1 MLDPQTGLAL
11 VNHPHF
17 LNNAMPKNSN
27 EKITANWVEGELRL
41 AGALDS
47 RMIELLRA
55 IEQSGSINQAT
66 KQVGLSYKGAWQM
79 IERANNLAPKVLIT
93 TTTGGSKGGGT
104 QLTAAGLSLLKLFTR
119 LELQHRQFLQ
129 QLNQDLADDP
139 DMLMLLKRLVIK
151 TSATNQLFGIITSIQ
166 TGAVNAEVSV
176 ELKGGEQI
184 VASLAV
190 TELKRLNLRIGND
203 VVLLINGPE
212 IIIITDPGN
221 STLSARNSLR
231 GTVIRVQYDGVD
243 AEVVIQLPSGDS
255 LVAMIS
261 QISALALGL
270 IPGVSASAIFKS
282 NAVLLG
288 TQSRN
293 EVQSVTIKKIV
304 EL

>member
-1 MLDPQTGLAL
+1 MLDPKPVLAL
-11 VNHPHF
+11 
-17 LNNAMPKNSN
+17 LNPTIFYITMRKNSN
-27 EKITANWVEGELRL
+27 DNITANWVEGELRL

-55 IEQSGSINQAT
+55 VKQSGSINQAI

-79 IERANNLAPKVLIT
+79 IERANNLSPKVLIT
-93 TTTGGSKGGGT
+93 TATGGSKGGGT

-151 TSATNQLFGIITSIQ
+151 TSATNQLFGIITGIQ
-166 TGAVNAEVSV
+166 TGAVNSEVLV

-184 VASLAV
+184 VATLTLS
-190 TELKRLNLRIGND
+190 ELKLLGLSIGSD

-212 IIIITDPGN
+212 IIILTDPGN
-221 STLSARNSLR
+221 LRLSARNCLC
-231 GTVIRVQYDGVD
+231 GAVIRVQFDGVD

-255 LVAMIS
+255 LVSTIS
-261 QISALALGL
+261 QESALSLGL
-270 IPGVSASAIFKS
+270 IPGVSANAVFKS
-282 NAVLLG
+282 NAVIIG
-288 TQSRN
+288 T
-293 EVQSVTIKKIV
+293 I
-304 EL
+304 

>member
-1 MLDPQTGLAL
+1 
-11 VNHPHF
+11 
-17 LNNAMPKNSN
+17 MPKNSN

-41 AGALDS
+41 AGALDR

-104 QLTAAGLSLLKLFTR
+104 RLTAAGLSLLKLFTR

-151 TSATNQLFGIITSIQ
+151 TSATNQLFGTITSIQ
-166 TGAVNAEVSV
+166 PGAVNAEVSV

-184 VASLAV
+184 VATLTLS
-190 TELKRLNLRIGND
+190 ELKLLGLSIGSD

-212 IIIITDPGN
+212 INIITDPGN
-221 STLSARNSLR
+221 LTLSARNCLC
-231 GTVIRVQYDGVD
+231 GEVIRVQYDGVD
-243 AEVVIQLPSGDS
+243 AEVVIQLPCGDS
-255 LVAMIS
+255 LVSTIS
-261 QISALALGL
+261 QGCGLSLGL
-270 IPGVSASAIFKS
+270 IPGVSVNAIFKS
-282 NAVLLG
+282 NAVIIG
-288 TQSRN
+288 T
-293 EVQSVTIKKIV
+293 I
-304 EL
+304 

>member
-1 MLDPQTGLAL
+1 MSKK
-11 VNHPHF
+11 
-17 LNNAMPKNSN
+17 LNNSVTP
-27 EKITANWVEGELRL
+27 TWVEGELRL
-41 AGALDS
+41 VGALNS
-47 RMIELLRA
+47 RMIGLLRA
-55 IEQSGSINQAT
+55 IDQSGSINQAA
-66 KQVGLSYKGAWQM
+66 KQTGLSYKGAWQM

-93 TTTGGSKGGGT
+93 TATGGSKGGGT
-104 QLTAAGLSLLKLFTR
+104 CLTAAGQSLLRLFTR
-119 LELQHRQFLQ
+119 LEQQHRQFLQ
-129 QLNQDLADDP
+129 QLNQSLAEDP
-139 DMLMLLKRLVIK
+139 DMQLLLKRLVIK

-190 TELKRLNLRIGND
+190 TELKRLKLRIGND

-243 AEVVIQLPSGDS
+243 AEVVIQLPCGDS

-270 IPGVSASAIFKS
+270 IPGISASAIFKS

-288 TQSRN
+288 TQSSN
-293 EVQSVTIKKIV
+293 VTQSVTIKKIV

>member
-1 MLDPQTGLAL
+1 
-11 VNHPHF
+11 
-17 LNNAMPKNSN
+17 MPKNSN

-104 QLTAAGLSLLKLFTR
+104 RLTAAGLSLLKLFTR

-129 QLNQDLADDP
+129 ELNQDLADDP
-139 DMLMLLKRLVIK
+139 NMLMLLKRLVIK

-190 TELKRLNLRIGND
+190 TELKRLKLRIGND

-243 AEVVIQLPSGDS
+243 AEVVIQLPCGDS

-270 IPGVSASAIFKS
+270 IPGISASAIFKS

-288 TQSRN
+288 TQSSN
-293 EVQSVTIKKIV
+293 VTQSETIKKIV

>member
-1 MLDPQTGLAL
+1 
-11 VNHPHF
+11 
-17 LNNAMPKNSN
+17 MPKNSN

-190 TELKRLNLRIGND
+190 TELKRLKLRIGND

-243 AEVVIQLPSGDS
+243 AEVVIQLPCGDS

-270 IPGVSASAIFKS
+270 IPGISASAIFKS

-288 TQSRN
+288 TQSSN
-293 EVQSVTIKKIV
+293 ATQSVTIKKIV

>member
-1 MLDPQTGLAL
+1 MPQNT
-11 VNHPHF
+11 VNDISPD
-17 LNNAMPKNSN
+17 
-27 EKITANWVEGELRL
+27 WVEAELRL
-41 AGALDS
+41 VGSLDS
-47 RMIELLRA
+47 RMIGLLRA
-55 IEQSGSINQAT
+55 IDQSGSINQAA

-151 TSATNQLFGIITSIQ
+151 TSATNQLFGTITSIQ

-190 TELKRLNLRIGND
+190 TELKRLKLRIGND

-243 AEVVIQLPSGDS
+243 AEVVIQLPCGDS

-270 IPGVSASAIFKS
+270 IPGISASAIFKS

-288 TQSRN
+288 TQSSN
-293 EVQSVTIKKIV
+293 ATQSVTIKKIV

>member
-1 MLDPQTGLAL
+1 MLDPKPVLAL
-11 VNHPHF
+11 
-17 LNNAMPKNSN
+17 LNPTIFYITMRKNSN
-27 EKITANWVEGELRL
+27 DNITANWVEGELRL

-55 IEQSGSINQAT
+55 VKQSGSINQAI

-79 IERANNLAPKVLIT
+79 IERANNLSPKVLIT
-93 TTTGGSKGGGT
+93 TATGGSKGGGT

-151 TSATNQLFGIITSIQ
+151 TSATNQLFGIITGIQ
-166 TGAVNAEVSV
+166 TGAVNSEVLV

-184 VASLAV
+184 VATLTLS
-190 TELKRLNLRIGND
+190 ELKLLGLSIGSD

-212 IIIITDPGN
+212 IIILTDPGN
-221 STLSARNSLR
+221 LTLSARNCLS
-231 GTVIRVQYDGVD
+231 GAVIRVQFDGVD

-255 LVAMIS
+255 LVSTIS
-261 QISALALGL
+261 QESGLSLGL
-270 IPGVSASAIFKS
+270 IPGVSANAIFKS
-282 NAVLLG
+282 NAVIIG
-288 TQSRN
+288 T
-293 EVQSVTIKKIV
+293 I
-304 EL
+304 